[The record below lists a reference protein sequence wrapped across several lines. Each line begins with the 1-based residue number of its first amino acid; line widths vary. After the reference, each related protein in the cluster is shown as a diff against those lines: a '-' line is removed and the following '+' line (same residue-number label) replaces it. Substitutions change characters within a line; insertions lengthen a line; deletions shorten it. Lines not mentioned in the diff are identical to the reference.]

1 MKKLSLLNL
10 KHIIKHYTNS
20 IISYLS
26 RLLYTYLFTLF
37 TDKIDLIFFVVYFT
51 VVIQSFFI
59 NSKVIYKVKFSPKKF
74 LSFIILNSLVSLI
87 EYFIF
92 TQFLNVGYSI
102 LFSTGLIAF
111 FTGLIR
117 FLLYKYF
124 VFSRYE

>member
-1 MKKLSLLNL
+1 MKKLPLLNL

-26 RLLYTYLFTLF
+26 RILYTYLFTLF
-37 TDKIDLIFFVVYFT
+37 TDKINLIFFVVYFT

-59 NSKVIYKVKFSPKKF
+59 NSKVIFKVKFSSKKF
-74 LSFIILNSLVSLI
+74 FSFILLNSLVSFI

-92 TQFLNVGYSI
+92 TQLLNVGYSI
-102 LFSTGLIAF
+102 LFSTGLIGI

-117 FLLYKYF
+117 FLLYKYL
-124 VFSRYE
+124 VFSKYE